1 MFDKAFAIS
10 PGYSDGSCNSTH
22 FQCIVAKEA
31 VLFEE
36 FNLTSPYDC
45 CKTCLMTNGCKS
57 WMHFYEDLQFNVQYQ
72 IGEKDTARCRLYS
85 KPLDWKGF
93 ELHSGNCVLGE
104 PYTGE
109 PRPNFVLY
117 YPDTVRAEYLCSPS
131 RFVVFPITMCYALFL
146 YAPTHLL

>member
-1 MFDKAFAIS
+1 MAVNH
-10 PGYSDGSCNSTH
+10 G
-22 FQCIVAKEA
+22 CIFTKI
-31 VLFEE
+31 
-36 FNLTSPYDC
+36 FNLMFNIKSVR
-45 CKTCLMTNGCKS
+45 KTPRDAGCIQN
-57 WMHFYEDLQFNVQYQ
+57 L
-72 IGEKDTARCRLYS
+72 
-85 KPLDWKGF
+85 WKGF

-146 YAPTHLL
+146 SKTVFLLIHFSYPK